1 MTAPLRASPPRWS
14 NALFVAPYVLVY
26 AALLVYPLFSGMAL
40 SLDKADLFGARTF
53 VGVENYVRL
62 ARDPIFLQAVR
73 NTVYFTLLTVPL
85 LTVLSLLLALA
96 LNRAGRAPAFFRGVF
111 FSSSVLSVT
120 VVTLIWRLMLVP
132 DGGLLANLARAL
144 GQTPVAFLTDARLVL
159 PALALVTIWWCLG
172 LPMMLF
178 LAALQ
183 QVPAEVY
190 EAAVLDNAGP
200 WRTFRRVTLPAIRR
214 TVVLVVIIQSVLQF
228 QLFGQPQIMTLGGP
242 SGASRPIVLFI
253 YEIGFR
259 RWDVGYAA
267 AASEILFVLILLAAL
282 AQFRV
287 TRSAEDR

>member
-1 MTAPLRASPPRWS
+1 MSAAPRLGEPRWR
-14 NALFVAPYVLVY
+14 NALFVAPYLLVY
-26 AALLVYPLFSGMAL
+26 AGLLVYPLLSGMAL
-40 SLDKADLFGARTF
+40 SLNKADLFGARTF
-53 VGVENYVRL
+53 VGFENYLRL
-62 ARDPIFLQAVR
+62 AHDPIFLQAVR
-73 NTVYFTLLTVPL
+73 NTAYFTLLTVPL
-85 LTVLSLLLALA
+85 LTALSLLLALA
-96 LNRAGRAPAFFRGVF
+96 LNRGGRAPAFFRGVF

-120 VVTLIWRLMLVP
+120 VVTLIWRLVLVP
-132 DGGLLANLARAL
+132 DGGLLANLAHAL
-144 GQTPVAFLTDARLVL
+144 GQTPAPFLTDAHLVL

-183 QVPAEVY
+183 QIPAEVY
-190 EAAVLDNAGP
+190 EAAVLDNASP
-200 WRTFRRVTLPAIRR
+200 WRTFWRVTLPAIRR

-253 YEIGFR
+253 YEVGFR
-259 RWDVGYAA
+259 RWDIGYAA
-267 AASEILFVLILLAAL
+267 AASEILFVLILIAAL